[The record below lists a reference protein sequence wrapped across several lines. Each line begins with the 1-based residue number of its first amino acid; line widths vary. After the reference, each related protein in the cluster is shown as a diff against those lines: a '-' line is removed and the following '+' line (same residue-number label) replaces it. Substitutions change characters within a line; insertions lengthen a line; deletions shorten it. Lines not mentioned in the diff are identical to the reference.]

1 MASQVTKTS
10 DTPDRDGTYTQKS
23 LRPARKKKTILRYQD
38 EFDGLV
44 CMMAE
49 VNNNE
54 AECLMACEDEDEK
67 MSTYQE
73 IITSKHKDEW
83 KKAMDEEIKSIQDL
97 DTWELVPRPTDNNV
111 IGSRWIFKI

>member
-1 MASQVTKTS
+1 
-10 DTPDRDGTYTQKS
+10 
-23 LRPARKKKTILRYQD
+23 
-38 EFDGLV
+38 
-44 CMMAE
+44 MAE

-97 DTWELVPRPTDNNV
+97 DTWELVPRPTDNKENKKPDIEHMRIFGS
-111 IGSRWIFKI
+111 IGYAHIPKQKRKKLYKI